1 MAATIASVEMPAKA
15 PRCQP
20 LPLSSYVDR
29 EMWEKIVAPQK
40 RTSFASSL
48 PARRAGDGSL
58 QDWLSGDLPGA
69 VARLER
75 TMIAAAMREADGNR
89 ARAARRLG
97 IQRQLL
103 YAKIERYGLGTPGA
117 DLSGDTTGDVVNPD
131 ASDPPEPG

>member
-1 MAATIASVEMPAKA
+1 
-15 PRCQP
+15 
-20 LPLSSYVDR
+20 
-29 EMWEKIVAPQK
+29 
-40 RTSFASSL
+40 
-48 PARRAGDGSL
+48 
-58 QDWLSGDLPGA
+58 
-69 VARLER
+69 
-75 TMIAAAMREADGNR
+75 MIAAALREADGNR